1 MGGEGKGGRRDGE
14 GGGKV
19 GPQAKA
25 SPQNYFPGAGADYR
39 SSIAV
44 ICRSPLY
51 LKKIV
56 ALGIPASHVLFRTWR
71 APELG
76 SYATDMSIDF
86 YYKSPALSIDANEY
100 DVNNANV
107 Y

>member
-1 MGGEGKGGRRDGE
+1 
-14 GGGKV
+14 
-19 GPQAKA
+19 
-25 SPQNYFPGAGADYR
+25 
-39 SSIAV
+39 
-44 ICRSPLY
+44 
-51 LKKIV
+51 LKKNV

-71 APELG
+71 SPELG

-86 YYKSPALSIDANEY
+86 YDKSPALSIDANKY

>member
-1 MGGEGKGGRRDGE
+1 
-14 GGGKV
+14 
-19 GPQAKA
+19 
-25 SPQNYFPGAGADYR
+25 
-39 SSIAV
+39 
-44 ICRSPLY
+44 
-51 LKKIV
+51 
-56 ALGIPASHVLFRTWR
+56 VLFPTWR

-86 YYKSPALSIDANEY
+86 YDKSSALSIDANEY